1 MIKVATALNS
11 FASEPEAT
19 ASPSEEIFVLSAS
32 QLQDIITQAIERTA
46 APILQEVQDLKRSI
60 AGLEE
65 RGAGSGV
72 GERTPQN
79 ERNGLDKL
87 PRVVQDLRA
96 ENMALKCELEAFQE
110 ITARER
116 AYDRQRLT
124 KLENPK
130 KAPRI
135 LELSRAE
142 KVAKYMKDRPDHKAT
157 FETLKGHL
165 GVDNVRLNEALK
177 VLMTHYPGK
186 YGIARLP
193 GDKRKRALVV
203 LPK

>member
-1 MIKVATALNS
+1 LPRNQR
-11 FASEPEAT
+11 P
-19 ASPSEEIFVLSAS
+19 PHHSAS
-32 QLQDIITQAIERTA
+32 QLQDIIARAIEQAA
-46 APILQEVQDLKRSI
+46 APIRREVQKLERRI

-72 GERTPQN
+72 GERRPQN
-79 ERNGLDKL
+79 EWDSQDNL
-87 PRVVQDLRA
+87 PEVVLDLRT
-96 ENMALKCELEAFQE
+96 ENMALKSELEAFLE

-130 KAPRI
+130 KAPRNK
-135 LELSRAE
+135 ELSRAE
-142 KVAKYMKDRPDHKAT
+142 KIAKYMKDRPDHKAT

-177 VLMTHYPGK
+177 VLMTLYPGS
-186 YGIARLP
+186 YGIACLQ
-193 GDKRKRALVV
+193 GDKRKRLLVM

>member
-1 MIKVATALNS
+1 MINVATALNS

-19 ASPSEEIFVLSAS
+19 AQPSEEIFVLSAS
-32 QLQDIITQAIERTA
+32 QLQDLITEAIERAA
-46 APILQEVQDLKRSI
+46 APILQEVQDLKRRI
-60 AGLEE
+60 ACLVE
-65 RGAGSGV
+65 RGAGAGV
-72 GERTPQN
+72 GERIPQN

-96 ENMALKCELEAFQE
+96 ENMALKCELEAFLE

-116 AYDRQRLT
+116 AYDRQRLAR
-124 KLENPK
+124 LENPK
-130 KAPRI
+130 TAPGNM
-135 LELSRAE
+135 ELSRAE
-142 KVAKYMKDRPDHKAT
+142 KIGKYMKDRPDHKAT

-177 VLMTHYPGK
+177 VLMTLYPGK

-193 GDKRKRALVV
+193 GDKRKRALVM

>member
-1 MIKVATALNS
+1 
-11 FASEPEAT
+11 
-19 ASPSEEIFVLSAS
+19 
-32 QLQDIITQAIERTA
+32 
-46 APILQEVQDLKRSI
+46 
-60 AGLEE
+60 
-65 RGAGSGV
+65 
-72 GERTPQN
+72 
-79 ERNGLDKL
+79 
-87 PRVVQDLRA
+87 
-96 ENMALKCELEAFQE
+96 
-110 ITARER
+110 
-116 AYDRQRLT
+116 
-124 KLENPK
+124 NPK
-130 KAPRI
+130 KAPRS